1 MVSAAVF
8 CFICQ
13 LFRRISNAFVIGSCG
28 FDANDGIEIDGS
40 NPATS
45 FWWDFGFCFVWLFGN
60 MVLRFVSIQKSMCY

>member
-1 MVSAAVF
+1 MISCNTNFVNEYTPFESILLVSLMVSAAVF

-13 LFRRISNAFVIGSCG
+13 LFRRISNAFVIGSCD

-45 FWWDFGFCFVWLFGN
+45 F
-60 MVLRFVSIQKSMCY
+60 